1 MTLYVSA
8 ASGGGLS
15 INAKFFSDM
24 KAAAGE
30 YDGAL
35 GTLKAAL
42 GKKDSQVGTRPY
54 TPSLKGPAHCWPP
67 VCATRA
73 VLCVAFSMVRAAWQ
87 AAYDAC
93 EGLEAALLA
102 YRTAGTPAAA
112 APFVSPAHSCAP
124 RLGWP
129 ASRTCRACPPAA

>member
-42 GKKDSQVGTRPY
+42 GKKDSQVGTRPH
-54 TPSLKGPAHCWPP
+54 TPLLKGPAQCCPP
-67 VCATRA
+67 VSRQEQC
-73 VLCVAFSMVRAAWQ
+73 
-87 AAYDAC
+87 Y
-93 EGLEAALLA
+93 
-102 YRTAGTPAAA
+102 
-112 APFVSPAHSCAP
+112 VSHSA
-124 RLGWP
+124 RLG
-129 ASRTCRACPPAA
+129 RRGRLHTMRARA